1 MAMDELGKEL
11 RRVRQLK
18 NLSLQAVA
26 GPAEISPT
34 YLQKLEQ
41 GAVKS
46 PSPPVLHRIA
56 MALELPYIA
65 LMEAAGYLERP
76 QVDGANLGN
85 SNLLSHAL
93 RGEDLTVEE
102 ARAVAE
108 YLAFIRQRRNPGS
121 GSPSAG

>member
-1 MAMDELGKEL
+1 MAMDELGREL
-11 RRVRQLK
+11 RRVRQMK

-46 PSPPVLHRIA
+46 PSPPVLYRLA
-56 MALELPYIA
+56 KALDLPYIT

-108 YLAFIRQRRNPGS
+108 YLAFIRQRRVPGS

>member
-1 MAMDELGKEL
+1 MDELGQQL

-46 PSPPVLHRIA
+46 PSPPVLHRLA
-56 MALELPYIA
+56 KALDLPYTA
-65 LMEAAGYLERP
+65 LMEAAGYLERA
-76 QVDGANLGN
+76 QRDGMDNGN
-85 SNLLSHAL
+85 SNLLAHAL
-93 RGEDLTVEE
+93 MGEDLTVDE
-102 ARAVAE
+102 ARALAD

-121 GSPSAG
+121 GSPSAQ